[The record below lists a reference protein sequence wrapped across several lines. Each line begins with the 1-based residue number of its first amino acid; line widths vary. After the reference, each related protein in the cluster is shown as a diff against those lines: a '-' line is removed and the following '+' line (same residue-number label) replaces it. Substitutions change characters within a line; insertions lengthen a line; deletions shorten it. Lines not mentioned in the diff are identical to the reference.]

1 MSLLTT
7 YTSSDVRNSKYDYY
21 FALKGEVG
29 IVGPSGPT
37 GPQGPQGNPGT
48 NGTPGGPTGPSGPQG
63 PTGPTG
69 KNGTNG
75 YGIWN
80 YSSTPAT
87 GSWSITT
94 IPYPKTL
101 QVSKNSPDATSLSFL
116 ESTATTIRTNGSTI
130 LTITQLSTTPN
141 YQSYFVTAIGVAE
154 TGAYYFF
161 QLVDNPV
168 ITLPV
173 PAAPFYFY
181 NYLYEPGPTGPR
193 GATGIQ
199 GPTGPQG
206 AGATGPTGPQGI
218 PGTPNLTINPIII
231 GVGAGSGTPPAVA
244 GSIAIGLNAGRT
256 QQLTR
261 GLALG
266 NQAAF
271 QNQGTD
277 AIAIGTSAGYSS
289 QGGSSVAI
297 GTNAGNSSQQPNSI
311 AIGTGAGQ
319 NSQDTNAIAIGNN
332 AAPTSQ
338 GVNSIAIGYNSS
350 TRTSKVNALAIGF
363 NAVADQY
370 GIAIGSGAVANQ
382 PGSICI
388 NAGTTIPLPANQGLY
403 ISPIRNDNT
412 QTLGLAFNPATSEI
426 VASTGVSYPEPALA
440 SRLQRFNIPQ
450 ILNYAPSAGVWN
462 TFMVVYNGT
471 TNPNVVIPF
480 NDPNVNMV
488 EIIMPF
494 SVVLTGSNSENGGNR
509 FQILV
514 NGSAVSGSDTGQ
526 FLLAPVSPP
535 YVAFPVYAM
544 NNLNI
549 TFTLIR
555 GVHYTAGTVT
565 NITVQVQGAYNYTY
579 YANYN
584 PAHADQDF
592 TTNGTVLGF
601 A

>member
-37 GPQGPQGNPGT
+37 GATGPQGIPGT
-48 NGTPGGPTGPSGPQG
+48 NGTPGGPTGPQG

-69 KNGTNG
+69 PTGTNGTNG

-87 GSWSITT
+87 GCWSLTS
-94 IPYPKTL
+94 IPYGNTL

-130 LTITQLSTTPN
+130 LTLTQLSTIPS

-154 TGAYYFF
+154 SGAYYFF
-161 QLVDNPV
+161 QLVSNP
-168 ITLPV
+168 ILTLPV

-193 GATGIQ
+193 GATGVQ

-206 AGATGPTGPQGI
+206 TGSTGATGPQGI
-218 PGTPNLTINPIII
+218 PGTPNLSINPVVI
-231 GVGAGSGTPPAVA
+231 GVGAGAGTPAAVA

-266 NQAAF
+266 NQAGF
-271 QNQGTD
+271 QTQGTD
-277 AIAIGTSAGYSS
+277 AIAIGTSAGYNG

-297 GTNAGNSSQQPNSI
+297 GTNAGNYTQQPNSI

-319 NSQDTNAIAIGNN
+319 TNQDINAIAIGNQ
-332 AAPTSQ
+332 AASSSQ
-338 GVNSIAIGYNSS
+338 GVNSIAIGYNAV
-350 TRTSKVNALAIGF
+350 TRTSKVDAIAIGHD
-363 NAVADQY
+363 AVADQY
-370 GIAIGSGAVANQ
+370 GIAIGSGAIANL

-388 NAGTTIPLPANQGLY
+388 QAGGTIPLPANQGLY
-403 ISPIRNDNT
+403 IKPIRNDNT
-412 QTLGLAFNPATSEI
+412 QTLGLAYNSTTSEI

-450 ILNYAPSAGVWN
+450 ILNYAPVDGTWY

-471 TNPNVVIPF
+471 TNPYVVTPF
-480 NDPNVNMV
+480 NDPNVNTV

-494 SVVLTGSNSENGGNR
+494 SVVLTGSNSQNGGNS
-509 FQILV
+509 FQLLL
-514 NGSAVSGSDTGQ
+514 NGSVVSGSYTGK

-535 YVAFPVYAM
+535 DVAFPIYAM

-565 NITVQVQGAYNYTY
+565 NITVQVQGSYNYTY

-592 TTNGTVLGF
+592 TTNATVLGF

>member
-7 YTSSDVRNSKYDYY
+7 YTSSDVRNSKFDYY

-29 IVGPSGPT
+29 VQGPSGPT
-37 GPQGPQGNPGT
+37 GPQGPQGNPGA
-48 NGTPGGPTGPSGPQG
+48 NGTPGGPTGPQG
-63 PTGPTG
+63 PTGPTGVTG

-80 YSSTPAT
+80 YSSTPAI

-130 LTITQLSTTPN
+130 MTITQLSTTPN

-154 TGAYYFF
+154 TGTYYYF

-193 GATGIQ
+193 GATGVQ
-199 GPTGPQG
+199 GATGPTGI
-206 AGATGPTGPQGI
+206 GATGPTGPQGI
-218 PGTPNLTINPIII
+218 PGSPNLTINPIVI
-231 GVGAGSGTPPAVA
+231 GVGAGTGTPPPVA

-277 AIAIGTSAGYSS
+277 SIAIGTSAGYSS

-319 NSQDTNAIAIGNN
+319 TSQDTNAIAIGNN
-332 AAPTSQ
+332 AAATSQ

-350 TRTSKVNALAIGF
+350 TRTSKVNAVAIGF

-388 NAGTTIPLPANQGLY
+388 QAGGTIPLPANQGLY

-412 QTLGLAFNPATSEI
+412 QTLGLAYNPATSEI
-426 VASTGVSYPEPALA
+426 VSSTVTRP
-440 SRLQRFNIPQ
+440 
-450 ILNYAPSAGVWN
+450 
-462 TFMVVYNGT
+462 
-471 TNPNVVIPF
+471 VIPTTSRYATF
-480 NDPNVNMV
+480 QLGSTALFGDNTWRLLYNVFSLTASPRVNIQLTNLFADPNVGAVQLFFTLNVITSGNMNPGQLNLQ
-488 EIIMPF
+488 MY
-494 SVVLTGSNSENGGNR
+494 
-509 FQILV
+509 V
-514 NGSAVSGSDTGQ
+514 NGSPVAEFFNGTLVIGVATGVIDGFNVPQ
-526 FLLAPVSPP
+526 SISFTV
-535 YVAFPVYAM
+535 
-544 NNLNI
+544 NLVN
-549 TFTLIR
+549 
-555 GVHYTAGTVT
+555 GVHYT
-565 NITVQVQGAYNYTY
+565 N
-579 YANYN
+579 ANYQTLALDLWGIGQFN
-584 PAHADQDF
+584 F
-592 TTNGTVLGF
+592 TYNFNTCTKQPNVSTLCTALGVY
-601 A
+601 